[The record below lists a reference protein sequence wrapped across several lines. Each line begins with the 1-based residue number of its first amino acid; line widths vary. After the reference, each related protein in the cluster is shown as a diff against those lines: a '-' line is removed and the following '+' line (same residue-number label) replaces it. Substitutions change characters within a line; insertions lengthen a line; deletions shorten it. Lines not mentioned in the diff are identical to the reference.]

1 MDSAAVA
8 VVPVAVEVLQVVGN
22 KLTQIT
28 GIDAIKGQYLGRRY
42 FTKAF
47 LAEISELIAESERSH
62 QAELVVAIER
72 KFPNHLESTRDR
84 ALEVYGRLRVWD
96 TPANT
101 GLLLYLSL
109 DRQAIEII
117 ADRGIEV
124 PDEQWVEVSVL
135 LANHFKDKQFR
146 EGLQAA
152 VEQIEAILSVAC
164 PQCPISDTN
173 EDFLPN
179 EPVIL

>member
-1 MDSAAVA
+1 MAGAVA
-8 VVPVAVEVLQVVGN
+8 PAVVEVLQVAGN
-22 KLTQIT
+22 KFTKLI
-28 GIDAIKGQYLGRRY
+28 GIDTLKGQYLGRRY

-47 LAEISELIAESERSH
+47 LSDLSERIAASEAQH

-72 KFPNHLESTRDR
+72 NFPSHVDSSRDR

-96 TPANT
+96 TPLNT
-101 GLLLYLSL
+101 GVLLYLSL

-117 ADRGIEV
+117 ADRGIAVAHER
-124 PDEQWVEVSVL
+124 WVEVSAA
-135 LANHFKDKQFR
+135 LAASFKEKRFC

-152 VEQIEAILSVAC
+152 VQQIGDILNLAC
-164 PQCPISDTN
+164 PDTEPKPEGN
-173 EDFLPN
+173 DVLAN